1 MEGVNDWFFS
11 WPSCKRIFLDINHQH
26 HTSKNIIFVFYL
38 MISFLEELPN
48 NEQILSSMLSI
59 KFWWQSCHNEC
70 CLVEWQHYDSPTS
83 EYSNISQ
90 VQSRTVS
97 ELGLE
102 QDTLRWLSPG
112 SWIPGPWHQVAHSTV
127 ASLILPNCR
136 SSGSRSQNYLWQDN
150 KYWGSKLWRCSEGGD
165 I

>member
-1 MEGVNDWFFS
+1 MIDFF
-11 WPSCKRIFLDINHQH
+11 RILFDY
-26 HTSKNIIFVFYL
+26 FF
-38 MISFLEELPN
+38 FEELPN

-112 SWIPGPWHQVAHSTV
+112 SWIPGHSKWPTLLSQVSFCQIAGAPGAGARIIYGKTINTEAVNYGDVQRVEIFNWPLLLIMLIFTDSTINTMTCN
-127 ASLILPNCR
+127 ALL
-136 SSGSRSQNYLWQDN
+136 L
-150 KYWGSKLWRCSEGGD
+150 
-165 I
+165 

>member
-1 MEGVNDWFFS
+1 MEKLLGHVFRHQPSTSHLYIRILFDDFF
-11 WPSCKRIFLDINHQH
+11 F
-26 HTSKNIIFVFYL
+26 
-38 MISFLEELPN
+38 EELTN

-112 SWIPGPWHQVAHSTV
+112 SRLLDTRAQQVAHSAV

-150 KYWGSKLWRCSEGGD
+150 KYWGSKLWRCAEGGD